1 MKGMNEEIVAIEMKL
16 AYLEDMVV
24 TLNNLVIKQQKQIE
38 HLESG
43 RKDLERQLEEIA
55 ESGQGSMPHQKP
67 PHY

>member
-1 MKGMNEEIVAIEMKL
+1 MKVMNEEIVAIEMKL

-24 TLNNLVIKQQKQIE
+24 TLNELVIKQQKQIE

-43 RKDLERQLEEIA
+43 RKDLERQLEEIT